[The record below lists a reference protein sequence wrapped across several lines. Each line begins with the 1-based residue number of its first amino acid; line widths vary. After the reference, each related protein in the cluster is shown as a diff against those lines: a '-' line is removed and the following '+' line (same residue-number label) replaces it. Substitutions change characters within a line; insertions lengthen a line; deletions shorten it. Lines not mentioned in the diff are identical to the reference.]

1 MDTKQEFYEID
12 INLLPHKRKIRRT
25 LDKQTRLILNIGIA
39 LVIIMAVI
47 YAGLTYQIYT
57 KNKYLDDLKVRIS
70 SLKSVE
76 DTLNLRN
83 KLGDDV
89 FYYESTIE
97 KLVNSQIDYNALL
110 SDIAISLPKET
121 VIETL
126 NVDTTKSIVQITGHT
141 TDLQRLAWTVNSL
154 SANPNFSAVNVDNYN
169 IPFQPVQ
176 NAPNYATFTIS
187 FNWKGLGK

>member
-97 KLVNSQIDYNALL
+97 KLVNSQVDYNALL

-121 VIETL
+121 VVETL

-154 SANPNFSAVNVDNYN
+154 SANTNFSAVTVDNYN

>member
-57 KNKYLDDLKVRIS
+57 KNKYLNDLNVRIA

-97 KLVNSQIDYNALL
+97 KLVNSQVDYNALL

-121 VIETL
+121 VVETL

>member
-12 INLLPHKRKIRRT
+12 INLLPHKRRIRRT

-47 YAGLTYQIYT
+47 YAGLSYQIYT
-57 KNKYLDDLKVRIS
+57 KNQYLNDLNVRIS

-97 KLVNSQIDYNALL
+97 KLVNSQVDCNALI

-121 VIETL
+121 VVETL
-126 NVDTTKSIVQITGHT
+126 NVDTTKSTVQITGHT
-141 TDLQRLAWTVNSL
+141 TDLQRLAWTVNAL
-154 SANPNFSAVNVDNYN
+154 SANHNFSAVTVDNYN

-187 FNWKGLGK
+187 FNWKGLEK

>member
-12 INLLPHKRKIRRT
+12 INLLPHKRRIRRT

-47 YAGLTYQIYT
+47 YAGLSYQIYT
-57 KNKYLDDLKVRIS
+57 KNQYLNDLNVRIS

-97 KLVNSQIDYNALL
+97 KLVNSQVDCNALI

-121 VIETL
+121 VVETL
-126 NVDTTKSIVQITGHT
+126 NVDTTKSTVQITGHT
-141 TDLQRLAWTVNSL
+141 TDLQRLAWTVNAL
-154 SANPNFSAVNVDNYN
+154 SANPNFSAVTVDNYN

-187 FNWKGLGK
+187 FNWKGLEK